1 MGIFDFFRSKKSVQ
15 EPKKIEFEH
24 VKDFLAKEKQKIA
37 ESEIKSINIIKNN
50 IKIVSGEFEEEISA
64 LNKIDLK
71 ERKVEQ
77 KIKLIVLENAK
88 IFAGYIEKLKDKL
101 EYLRSQR
108 LEQLA
113 REIDA
118 NFQDFKKKSFMSR
131 EKTSILIGKELGAVQ
146 KTIDS
151 FYEDMNEILEDNK
164 NLIETSGV
172 IEKSESLCM
181 EIEEIKDSEGRMQA
195 DSENASK
202 TIAELE
208 NQEENLGTRMMQI
221 KESEDYSRKLERE
234 SEFENEKNELKKGLA
249 GLKSLINFKEL
260 AKIHH
265 QNTKNM
271 KIIKEY
277 SDNINDGFEKDRG
290 RSLLALVS
298 KNKEEISEKISK
310 IESIEKKISEFTP
323 ERDDVLQ
330 VQKEISIIKNKI
342 QEAEEEK
349 TRLEKKIS
357 SAEEK
362 IIGIKAKLAQELGKI
377 GIALIS

>member
-1 MGIFDFFRSKKSVQ
+1 
-15 EPKKIEFEH
+15 
-24 VKDFLAKEKQKIA
+24 
-37 ESEIKSINIIKNN
+37 
-50 IKIVSGEFEEEISA
+50 
-64 LNKIDLK
+64 
-71 ERKVEQ
+71 
-77 KIKLIVLENAK
+77 
-88 IFAGYIEKLKDKL
+88 
-101 EYLRSQR
+101 
-108 LEQLA
+108 
-113 REIDA
+113 
-118 NFQDFKKKSFMSR
+118 MSR